1 MRTYQR
7 YSVVAREGG
16 HGNGLS
22 VVVQGSLLRWVSPA
36 RGMLVVGGAPPPR
49 ELGPGSVFGEEV
61 LLGDAPTPTPASC
74 PACPAACPAIR
85 ATASLARS
93 LTATRTRGGLAARRC
108 RDAGPN
114 CDPVE

>member
-61 LLGDAPTPTPASC
+61 LLGDAHPTSA
-74 PACPAACPAIR
+74 
-85 ATASLARS
+85 
-93 LTATRTRGGLAARRC
+93 
-108 RDAGPN
+108 
-114 CDPVE
+114 

>member
-61 LLGDAPTPTPASC
+61 LLGDAPTPTPASTPP
-74 PACPAACPAIR
+74 PAPQ
-85 ATASLARS
+85 
-93 LTATRTRGGLAARRC
+93 RGGGGILSKVFVKGEGYATETLFEKE
-108 RDAGPN
+108 PLKN
-114 CDPVE
+114 CYPL

>member
-61 LLGDAPTPTPASC
+61 LLGDAPTPTPAST
-74 PACPAACPAIR
+74 PAPTPAPTPTPTPEPDPSPDPDQA
-85 ATASLARS
+85 L
-93 LTATRTRGGLAARRC
+93 LG
-108 RDAGPN
+108 DALL
-114 CDPVE
+114 

>member
-49 ELGPGSVFGEEV
+49 ELGPGSVFGEEG
-61 LLGDAPTPTPASC
+61 LLGDGAACELASPGLAPTPSTAQ
-74 PACPAACPAIR
+74 AAMQQAD
-85 ATASLARS
+85 L
-93 LTATRTRGGLAARRC
+93 G
-108 RDAGPN
+108 
-114 CDPVE
+114 